1 MTEDFNKLLQSTE
14 AKWLNSLYDH
24 VKETFATDPLPSHNE
39 EHHLRVWNYAK
50 ELLTELSSREI
61 IIDSP
66 FLEEMII
73 AIFFHDTGMSINRD
87 TDHGK
92 ESRRLCEKWMDRNH
106 IPRNENSQ
114 IMLHAI
120 EYHDDKSYL
129 FPGGLT
135 TGNKANL
142 LSILNLCDDMD
153 AFSYCGIYRYSEIYL
168 LRGISIS
175 ELGQQVISNASRR
188 FGNFMSHCIQLPGM
202 IKTHAPRY
210 DVLESFFRQYN
221 AQLRKDPTGRSIDH
235 GPVHIVKIFYRQILG
250 GVNSV
255 DSLCENLRREWCKK

>member
-114 IMLHAI
+114 KMLHAI
-120 EYHDDKSYL
+120 EYHHDKS
-129 FPGGLT
+129 
-135 TGNKANL
+135 
-142 LSILNLCDDMD
+142 
-153 AFSYCGIYRYSEIYL
+153 
-168 LRGISIS
+168 
-175 ELGQQVISNASRR
+175 
-188 FGNFMSHCIQLPGM
+188 
-202 IKTHAPRY
+202 
-210 DVLESFFRQYN
+210 FREDSQ
-221 AQLRKDPTGRSIDH
+221 
-235 GPVHIVKIFYRQILG
+235 PVTRQIYFPFSIFATIWMLSVIAVYTG
-250 GVNSV
+250 IAKYTFYGVFQLV
-255 DSLCENLRREWCKK
+255 SLDNRSFPTQVEGLETL